1 MSNRVCRIA
10 RCTSIALLAILPMFA
25 SAKISADAIATD
37 KFRTVAEPVPG
48 RYIVVLHATA
58 ARLADESASTLPTVA
73 AVAGDI
79 AATHG
84 GQVRHAYE
92 RVLRGFAI
100 DADDAALARVLADP
114 RVAHVE
120 EDGVVRGATTQINA
134 PWGLDRVDQRKMP
147 LSKTYTYDGIAAN
160 VHAYILD
167 SGIYTGHVDFEGR
180 IGKGIS
186 TVTGLPQ
193 TIEDCHGHGTHVA
206 GTLGGSHW
214 GVAKGVTLHPVRV
227 LNCSNLGLNS
237 DLIAGLEWV
246 AAKHVKPAVA
256 NLSLQGYSWST
267 DIAVDALIDA
277 GVVVVAAAGNFSSDA
292 CNSAPGR
299 VPNAITVASTTST
312 DARSSFS
319 NFGTCVDLFAPGSGV
334 PSAWIGWP
342 KAWTLLSGTSMATP
356 HVAGAAALHLS
367 THPDATPAQVA
378 AALIANATPD
388 RVIDAGPGSPNRLL
402 YIPSGGPVIGPG
414 P

>member
-1 MSNRVCRIA
+1 MLKRLRRTA
-10 RCTSIALLAILPMFA
+10 RCLSIALLAALPMLA
-25 SAKISADAIATD
+25 SAQVAVDATAAE
-37 KFRTVAEPVPG
+37 KFRTVAEPAPG

-58 ARLADESASTLPTVA
+58 ARLSGESASALPTVA

-79 AATHG
+79 AASRG
-84 GQVRHAYE
+84 GRVRHAYE
-92 RVLRGFAI
+92 RLLRGFAI

-114 RVAHVE
+114 RVAYVE
-120 EDGVVRGATTQINA
+120 EDGVVRGAATQINA
-134 PWGLDRVDQRKMP
+134 PWGLDRVDQRKLP
-147 LSKTYTYDGIAAN
+147 LSTTYSYDGIAAN

-167 SGIYTGHVDFEGR
+167 SGINTGHFDFEGR

-206 GTLGGSHW
+206 GTLGGSYW

-227 LNCSNLGLNS
+227 LNCQNLGLDS
-237 DLIAGLEWV
+237 DLIAGLDWV
-246 AAKHVKPAVA
+246 AARHVKPAVA

-267 DIAVDALIDA
+267 GIAVDALIDA

-292 CNSAPGR
+292 CYSAPGR

-334 PSAWIGWP
+334 PSAWIGGP
-342 KAWTLLSGTSMATP
+342 KAWTHLSGTSMATP
-356 HVAGAAALHLS
+356 HVAGAVALYLS
-367 THPDATPAQVA
+367 THPTAKPAEVA
-378 AALIANATPD
+378 AALIANATTD
-388 RVIDAGPGSPNRLL
+388 RVVDAGPGSPNRLL
-402 YIPSGGPVIGPG
+402 YIPSGRPVIGPG

>member
-1 MSNRVCRIA
+1 MLNRISRVA
-10 RCTSIALLAILPMFA
+10 RRLSIAMLAALPILA
-25 SAKISADAIATD
+25 SAQALAGAD
-37 KFRTVAEPVPG
+37 KFRTVAEPAPG
-48 RYIVVLHATA
+48 RYIVVLHSSA
-58 ARLADESASTLPTVA
+58 ARLSGESASALPTVA
-73 AVAGDI
+73 TVAGDI
-79 AATHG
+79 AATRG
-84 GQVRHAYE
+84 GQVRHVYE

-100 DADDAALARVLADP
+100 DVDDAALSRVLADP
-114 RVAHVE
+114 RVAYVE
-120 EDGVVRGATTQINA
+120 EDGVVRGAATQINA

-147 LSKTYTYDGIAAN
+147 LSTTYSYDGIAAN
-160 VHAYILD
+160 VHAYVLD
-167 SGIYTGHVDFEGR
+167 SGINTGHFDFEGR

-206 GTLGGSHW
+206 GTLGGSYW

-227 LNCSNLGLNS
+227 LNCQNLGLDS
-237 DLIAGLEWV
+237 DLIAGLDWV

-267 DIAVDALIDA
+267 GIAVDALIDA

-292 CNSAPGR
+292 CYSAPGR

-334 PSAWIGWP
+334 PSAWIGGP
-342 KAWTLLSGTSMATP
+342 KAWTHLSGTSMATP
-356 HVAGAAALHLS
+356 HVAGAAALYLS
-367 THPDATPAQVA
+367 THPTAKPAEVA
-378 AALIANATPD
+378 AALIADATPD
-388 RVIDAGPGSPNRLL
+388 RVIDAGAGSPNRLL
-402 YIPSGGPVIGPG
+402 YIPSGRPVIGPG